1 VRGQVSHPFIT
12 AGKIMELCILIFM
25 FLWRRWQVEIVIHLE
40 ANLHDVATSAEDD
53 IECNGQMIWMVSI

>member
-1 VRGQVSHPFIT
+1 
-12 AGKIMELCILIFM
+12 MELCILIFM